1 MKQILFSCAF
11 VLICVS
17 SVLAINGDLAGQ
29 GEYPY
34 VGSVRWPKFPTG
46 TNNYCTAI
54 VLNNNW
60 ALAPENCARY
70 SGTTDQIQLGSVILP
85 YYTHYVATRIAHPDY
100 NYPLYNAILLQM
112 TAPFDLSDPVKVAPA
127 ILPEATSTVPVG
139 TQGYIAAYGADP
151 NDQQDN
157 HMRKVQVTVVD
168 NSECGYSGE
177 SLLLCAKA
185 AVGGACSWDLGA
197 PLTVNGVVVGFST
210 SEGCQGTPFLLV
222 ATAPLVDWIN
232 SNVN

>member
-1 MKQILFSCAF
+1 M
-11 VLICVS
+11 
-17 SVLAINGDLAGQ
+17 
-29 GEYPY
+29 
-34 VGSVRWPKFPTG
+34 W

-54 VLNNNW
+54 VLNKDW
-60 ALAPENCARY
+60 ALAPDNCARLLAA
-70 SGTTDQIQLGSVILP
+70 DEIHLGSVKLP
-85 YYTHYVATRIAHPDY
+85 YYTHIVATKITHPDY
-100 NYPLYNAILLQM
+100 NYPLYNANLLQV
-112 TAPFDLSDPVKVAPA
+112 TTPFDLSDPARVSPA
-127 ILPEATSTVPVG
+127 ILPDASFTVPLG
-139 TQGYIAAYGADP
+139 SQGFIAAYGADP
-151 NDQQDN
+151 NDQQDEN
-157 HMRKVQVTVVD
+157 MRKVQVTVVD

-197 PLTVNGVVVGFST
+197 PLTVNGIVVGFST